1 MKKKKRILLFVLSTS
16 ALSLCLIGQ
25 SSYIVPVNQLT
36 PIVSDEAE
44 IVSYIVDS
52 QGHRRTFATVDKA
65 ISTANLISDEMKVY
79 VVPGAKATITTDGLI
94 IGSNVTLILPYSGE
108 TYSNETE
115 NSDGSVT
122 CTKMGDYKFATN
134 DPNNCKNKLEIAD
147 NVSVINQG
155 SILIGGEINYGSGGN
170 GNFSGQTSGNY
181 ATIVLGNGAQLVNRG
196 NIDCRGFIQEST
208 LNNGSSVHNYGQ
220 IQMPFIM
227 MDFGGGNFFAC
238 SYQNLGD
245 YKASPFNMY
254 AFINIETTLYTYFGG
269 TMIIDVRLYAGDRYN
284 TTEGILVGS
293 STSSLIQLHSGA
305 YMVSKFTRADDT
317 IACPN
322 VGKTKIDIYGGANT
336 NGLNISVET
345 GIPLL
350 PGLSVVS
357 INTIDVV
364 FPITFLYDI
373 NLHAGEYSM
382 LSDFKL
388 MPGASLYVDSDAS
401 LEAQS
406 LIIYPDTWTDGSTI
420 KTKYP
425 SISVTGSAK
434 FTIDGKVIAANLGG
448 KVDIRDSLTAELTIV
463 ENASRNS
470 IELYNGKMFESG
482 TYETIS
488 CNANLRVIDSSSII
502 GDYVDA
508 TTSHYV
514 SGTGKTNE
522 GLDAYGWK
530 EVPQQFHPEIKV
542 RFDSGVVET
551 YCTVSYIKNGE
562 VVLLGSNIGTDSDL
576 ATSDLSIG
584 TSISIDESL
593 HQDSWVE
600 YIGLAVDNGSYSISS
615 CFPTIRFHQKSSI
628 LQLSVETT
636 GLGADRVSYTIFYN
650 DLAME
655 NTDNYLFRNQ
665 SGNTVFNNNSAFDVR
680 VGGYINIDKS
690 AGEVA
695 SSSGLNNKG
704 KDWYQIVD
712 ASPSITIDYCILPG
726 TLILLPDGSTRPI
739 EDITIGDIVMTWNFE
754 KGCLEPQPIIFNE
767 VSHQVSYTRIR
778 LFFEDGSTFDVAD
791 EHSFF
796 DYERREYFC
805 VDRSTAVSTIG
816 KALAIITKKG
826 LSFKRV
832 KDVQV
837 EEATSDAYS
846 PITAKNFNLFADYLM
861 IVEPIICDTNFFEIG
876 PDFRYDEKKKKADI
890 ERYGL
895 YGYEDFEDV
904 MTKEEFDLFNGPIFK
919 IGVGKGLF
927 TEEKLREII
936 RHYLRKGK

>member
-52 QGHRRTFATVDKA
+52 QGHRRNFATVDKA

-79 VVPGAKATITTDGLI
+79 VVPGAKAMITTDGLI

-181 ATIVLGNGAQLVNRG
+181 ATIVLGKGAQLVNRG
-196 NIDCRGFIQEST
+196 NIDCRGFIQEVT
-208 LNNGSSVHNYGQ
+208 LNNGSSIHNYGQ
-220 IQMPFIM
+220 IQIPFIM

-238 SYQNLGD
+238 SYMNLEE

-284 TTEGILVGS
+284 TAEGILVGS

-305 YMVSKFTRADDT
+305 YMVSKFTRTGDT

-345 GIPLL
+345 GL
-350 PGLSVVS
+350 PILSVVS

-388 MPGASLYVDSDAS
+388 MPGAALYVDSDAT

-448 KVDIRDSLTAELTIV
+448 RIDIGDSSTADLTIV
-463 ENASRNS
+463 ESASRNS
-470 IELYNGKMFESG
+470 IELYNGAMYNKG
-482 TYETIS
+482 TTETIS
-488 CNANLRVIDSSSII
+488 CNTNLRLIDDASIV
-502 GDYVDA
+502 GDYVNGI
-508 TTSHYV
+508 TSHYV
-514 SGTGKTNE
+514 SRAGKTNE

-562 VVLLGSNIGTDSDL
+562 VVFLGSNIGTDSDL

-584 TSISIDESL
+584 TSILIDESL

-600 YIGLAVDNGSYSISS
+600 YIGLAADNGSYSISS
-615 CFPTIRFHQKSSI
+615 CFPTIRFHQKNSI

-636 GLGADRVSYTIFYN
+636 GNSADDVSYTIFYN

-655 NTDNYLFRNQ
+655 NTQNYLFHNQ
-665 SGNTVFNNNSAFDVR
+665 KENNVFNNDSAFDVR
-680 VGGYINIDKS
+680 VGGYINIYKN
-690 AGEVA
+690 AGDVV

-704 KDWYQIVD
+704 NDWYQIVD

-739 EDITIGDIVMTWNFE
+739 EAIAIGDIVMTWNFE

-816 KALAIITKKG
+816 KALAIITKEG

-846 PITAKNFNLFADYLM
+846 PITAKNFNLFADHLM

-876 PDFRYDEKKKKADI
+876 PDFRYDEKKKKMDI

-895 YGYEDFEDV
+895 YGFEDFEDV
-904 MTKEEFDLFNGPIFK
+904 MTKEEFDVFNGPIFK

-927 TEEKLREII
+927 SEEKLREII
-936 RHYLRKGK
+936 RHYLREGK